1 MNIVEIEE
9 MKKTIEAMPKK
20 NQVEVLKILSKN
32 LCKINENKSGVFVN
46 LTFLAPAV
54 LEEIRE
60 FIRYVKEQEESLN
73 TAEYQK
79 TFFKNEFF
87 AKVDKDETPV
97 YYSQSS

>member
-1 MNIVEIEE
+1 MNITEIET
-9 MKKTIEAMPKK
+9 MKKAIESMPKK

-46 LTFLAPAV
+46 LTFLPPTV
-54 LEEIRE
+54 LDEIRD
-60 FIRYVKEQEESLN
+60 FIKYVKEQEESLN

-87 AKVDKDETPV
+87 AKVDKEETPL

>member
-1 MNIVEIEE
+1 MNITEIET
-9 MKKTIEAMPKK
+9 MKKAIESMPKK

-46 LTFLAPAV
+46 LTFLPPPV
-54 LEEIRE
+54 LDEIRD
-60 FIRYVKEQEESLN
+60 FIKYVKEQEESLN

-87 AKVDKDETPV
+87 AKVDKEETPL